1 MTAIM
6 QIEGAVVMSDMKFD
20 KNYVIKLPT
29 MSDEYKY
36 LMLTD
41 ELDGVPD
48 GQYWPL
54 ASKDGRKFSLC
65 LLVKING
72 EEVNPTEIK
81 ILEEGDGE

>member
-6 QIEGAVVMSDMKFD
+6 KIEGAVVMSDMKID
-20 KNYVIKLPT
+20 KDVITIPP

-41 ELDGVPD
+41 ELGGAPD
-48 GQYWPL
+48 GHYWPL
-54 ASKDGRKFSLC
+54 ASKDGREFSFC
-65 LLVKING
+65 LVVKING
-72 EEVNPTEIK
+72 EEVNPKEIR

>member
-6 QIEGAVVMSDMKFD
+6 QIEGAVVMSDMKID
-20 KNYVIKLPT
+20 KHDVITIPA

-41 ELDGVPD
+41 ELGGVPD
-48 GQYWPL
+48 GHYWPL
-54 ASKDGRKFSLC
+54 ASKDGREFSFC

-72 EEVNPTEIK
+72 EEVNPKEIR
-81 ILEEGDGE
+81 ILEEGEEE